1 MEVNCSTDKTDKRPD
16 LLTNSKTA
24 LFTGAGQW
32 RRGDK
37 KRGKT
42 GATEKKLEE
51 AEEAVPYSRAVSA
64 LVSC

>member
-24 LFTGAGQW
+24 LFKGAGEW
-32 RRGDK
+32 RLSDK

-42 GATEKKLEE
+42 GVTERKLEE